1 MLGLCCC
8 SGIFSSCDKW
18 GLLYS
23 CGIWASHRQGFSWQT
38 TGSRHAV
45 FSRYSS
51 WALEH
56 HFTSCGAQVELLH
69 GMWDLP
75 AAGIKPVSPVLAD
88 GFLSFFFL
96 TTEPPGKPELF
107 ELLCYKKNTLSC
119 TQTLI
124 GTANKS
130 FTEKYLSKLTSEC
143 EMHFGLFI
151 NKNAGREP
159 LNWCYGHK

>member
-1 MLGLCCC
+1 MAFEIFLQQGSNLC
-8 SGIFSSCDKW
+8 
-18 GLLYS
+18 LLY
-23 CGIWASHRQGFSWQT
+23 WQT
-38 TGSRHAV
+38 D
-45 FSRYSS
+45 F
-51 WALEH
+51 
-56 HFTSCGAQVELLH
+56 
-69 GMWDLP
+69 
-75 AAGIKPVSPVLAD
+75 
-88 GFLSFFFL
+88 FLSFFL

-151 NKNAGREP
+151 NKNAGRDP